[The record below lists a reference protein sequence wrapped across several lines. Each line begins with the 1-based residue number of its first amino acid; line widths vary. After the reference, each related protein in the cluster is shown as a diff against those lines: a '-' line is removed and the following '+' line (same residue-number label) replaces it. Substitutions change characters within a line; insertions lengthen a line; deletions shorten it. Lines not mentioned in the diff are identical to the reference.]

1 MKKKITTILLLVLVL
16 LTVLPVVTAAAPYS
30 TYTYTQDGTILLS
43 PDAYVPDVLVD
54 VNYMELKAYLGE
66 HSDIANT
73 FDFEGNYDVRDIFV
87 GPDQKVYIVDGDHG
101 AYLQLAE
108 PHGEAANAGLHAP
121 FHARYLADGRPAA
134 RAEIAVSVIGRV
146 ERRLCRPESHG
157 SVRPR
162 EGIAHG

>member
-73 FDFEGNYDVRDIFV
+73 FDFEGDYDVRDIFV

-101 AYLQLAE
+101 AVLVLD
-108 PHGEAANAGLHAP
+108 
-121 FHARYLADGRPAA
+121 RYYK
-134 RAEIAVSVIGRV
+134 V
-146 ERRLCRPESHG
+146 ERVLNSFINEYGDRKQDARPFILKAMTQYE
-157 SVRPR
+157 
-162 EGIAHG
+162 EQIAAPGEKIVGDWIEKEFEK